1 MLPQIDGQTQVLG
14 ILGEN
19 SSTLSPAIHNF
30 SARYLNLNYVY
41 VPLPQAELATTITFL
56 VESNIAGV
64 NITYPYKQEVARLL
78 ASDLPSINTLYRHQ
92 GKLCGTS
99 TDGQGFW
106 QGLAHSNIDHQAIKE
121 VIILGNGGVGL
132 ALLDYLCQ
140 HQHLNIYVLA
150 RNRQRDEQLQKL
162 VAGRC
167 QLTLLPFTATSLER
181 IIRATPCYRLVVQAT
196 NAPAAGDDLQ
206 RFCPALDQLTG
217 AVVDLSYHRQSALYR
232 YALQRGITAQDGLPM
247 LIEQARLAQQ
257 LWWGGRSAP
266 YQEIVKGIDNDDQR
280 GYPQR

>member
-1 MLPQIDGQTQVLG
+1 MSPRIDGQTRLLG

-41 VPLPQAELATTITFL
+41 VPLPRTDDLATTINFL
-56 VESNIAGV
+56 VNSNIAGV

-78 ASDLPSINTLYRHQ
+78 DSDLPSINTLYRRAD
-92 GKLCGTS
+92 KLCGAS

-106 QGLAHSNIDHQAIKE
+106 RGLTHGNIDYQAIKE
-121 VIILGNGGVGL
+121 VIILGNGGVCM
-132 ALLDYLCQ
+132 ALLDYFCQ
-140 HQHLNIYVLA
+140 YHHQLNNIYVLA
-150 RNRQRDEQLQKL
+150 RNRQRDQQLQTL

-167 QLTLLPFTATSLER
+167 QLMLLPFTMTSLDQ
-181 IIRATPCYRLVVQAT
+181 ICATPAYRLVVQAT
-196 NAPAAGDDLQ
+196 NAPAYGDDLR

-217 AVVDLSYHRQSALYR
+217 AVVDLNYCQRSALYH
-232 YALQRGITAQDGLPM
+232 YARQLGIATQDGLPM

-257 LWWGGRSAP
+257 LWWEGKCAP
-266 YQEIVKGIDNDDQR
+266 YDEIIKGIDSYRQR
-280 GYPQR
+280 SYP